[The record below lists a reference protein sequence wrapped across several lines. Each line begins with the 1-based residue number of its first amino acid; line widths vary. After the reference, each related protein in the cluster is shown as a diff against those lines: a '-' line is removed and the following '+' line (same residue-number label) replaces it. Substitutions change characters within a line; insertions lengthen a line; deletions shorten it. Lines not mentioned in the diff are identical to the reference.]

1 MGKSFINNYLGNS
14 FGISSKYDSVIL
26 PLSTLQRNSCPY
38 HWRPLYY
45 MHIIHAYQKENYAGR
60 QDNVQTSSYAC
71 EGEKEAITLKRDT
84 EGDYLLLRSNP

>member
-26 PLSTLQRNSCPY
+26 SLSILQRNSCPY
-38 HWRPLYY
+38 HWRH
-45 MHIIHAYQKENYAGR
+45 MHIINIYQKENYAVR
-60 QDNVQTSSYAC
+60 QDNVQTSSYTC

-84 EGDYLLLRSNP
+84 ERDYLLLRSNP